1 MKSVQKSINTFLSST
16 TKFYKGMSN
25 WAKVLFYIIIL
36 LILVSLFN
44 NSGSYSSQEGF
55 IQKETFVQ
63 KTGNNVYDE
72 FYADIYDYLVYSD
85 VKNEYEI
92 GQIVNKTT
100 PTTTSIILDVGSG
113 TGHHVGEL
121 NKQNLEV
128 VGVDIS
134 SAMVNKAKENY
145 PKATFKQGNALDK
158 SLFQPNSFT
167 HIMCMYFTIYYM
179 ENKSEFFKNCYY
191 WLKPG
196 GYLIIHLVNKDLF
209 DPILPP
215 GNPLI
220 MVSPQRYAKKRITTT
235 KVKFTDFSYDS
246 DFQMENGSNKA
257 IFVEKFKNNKNN
269 QTRKNEHVLY
279 MDSQESILMQAQET
293 GFLLEAQAD
302 LIKSQYEYQYLYFL
316 IKPS

>member
-279 MDSQESILMQAQET
+279 MDSQESILIQAQET

>member
-1 MKSVQKSINTFLSST
+1 MKSVHKTINTFLSGT
-16 TKFYKGMSN
+16 KKFYKGMSN
-25 WAKVLFYIIIL
+25 WAKVLFFIIIL

-44 NSGSYSSQEGF
+44 NSGSYSGQEGF

-134 SAMVNKAKENY
+134 GAMVSKAKENY
-145 PKATFKQGNALDK
+145 PKAIFKQGNALDK

-215 GNPLI
+215 GNPLM

>member
-1 MKSVQKSINTFLSST
+1 M
-16 TKFYKGMSN
+16 
-25 WAKVLFYIIIL
+25 
-36 LILVSLFN
+36 
-44 NSGSYSSQEGF
+44 
-55 IQKETFVQ
+55 
-63 KTGNNVYDE
+63 
-72 FYADIYDYLVYSD
+72 
-85 VKNEYEI
+85 
-92 GQIVNKTT
+92 NKTS

-134 SAMVNKAKENY
+134 EAMVKKAKDNY

-158 SLFQPNSFT
+158 SLFNPNSFT

-220 MVSPQRYAKKRITTT
+220 MVSPQRYAKNRITKT

-246 DFQMENGSNKA
+246 DFKMENGSDKA
-257 IFVEKFKNNKNN
+257 IFTEKFKNNKNN

-279 MDSQESILMQAQET
+279 MDSQESILTQAQES

>member
-1 MKSVQKSINTFLSST
+1 MKSVQKSINTFLSN
-16 TKFYKGMSN
+16 TKKMYKGMSN
-25 WAKVLFYIIIL
+25 WAKILFFIIIL
-36 LILVSLFN
+36 LILVSFFN
-44 NSGSYSSQEGF
+44 NSSSISNQEGF
-55 IQKETFVQ
+55 IQNETFVQ
-63 KTGNNVYDE
+63 KTGNNVYDD

-85 VKNEYEI
+85 IKNEYEI
-92 GQIVNKTT
+92 GQIVNKTS

-134 SAMVNKAKENY
+134 EAMVKKAKDNY
-145 PKATFKQGNALDK
+145 PKASFKQGNALDK
-158 SLFQPNSFT
+158 SLFNPNSFT
-167 HIMCMYFTIYYM
+167 HIMSMYFTIYYM
-179 ENKSEFFKNCYY
+179 ENKSKFFKNCYY

-220 MVSPQRYAKKRITTT
+220 MVSPQRYAKNRITTT
-235 KVKFTDFSYDS
+235 KVKFTDFSYES
-246 DFQMENGSNKA
+246 DFKMENGSDKA
-257 IFVEKFKNNKNN
+257 IFTEKFKNNKNN

-279 MDSQESILMQAQET
+279 MDSQESILTQAQES

>member
-134 SAMVNKAKENY
+134 GAMVNKAKENY